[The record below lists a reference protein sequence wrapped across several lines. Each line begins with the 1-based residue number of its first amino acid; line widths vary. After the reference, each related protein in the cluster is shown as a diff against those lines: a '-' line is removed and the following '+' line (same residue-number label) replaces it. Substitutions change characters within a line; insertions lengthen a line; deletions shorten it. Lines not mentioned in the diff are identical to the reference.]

1 MLKFVFWALLCL
13 NGVLLAYGQGLL
25 GPSRSGEREPA
36 RLKNQVA
43 PDKLRIITPEQAQA
57 ASEQAASVEPGAS
70 ASAAA
75 SATVPAPQTIA
86 CTEIGPFSAG
96 EAKRFETRLAS
107 LELGERQSRISV
119 PFQEVTSRLVY
130 IPPLGSK
137 EAAERK
143 AAELRNLG
151 VSNLFV
157 IASDPQLRWGISLGL
172 FKADGAAQAL
182 LASLNKQGVR
192 GARILP
198 RGPMGTRAAWQFRD
212 IDADTRA
219 RLVGIAEKVG
229 QPQVKTCK

>member
-25 GPSRSGEREPA
+25 GPSRSGEREPT

-57 ASEQAASVEPGAS
+57 ASEQAASAAPS

-75 SATVPAPQTIA
+75 ASASAPAPQTIA

-151 VSNLFV
+151 VANLFV

-198 RGPMGTRAAWQFRD
+198 RGPMGTRPAWRFRD
-212 IDADTRA
+212 IDPDTRSK
-219 RLVGIAEKVG
+219 LIGIAEKVS
-229 QPQVKTCK
+229 QPQVKACK

>member
-13 NGVLLAYGQGLL
+13 NGVLLAYGQGYL
-25 GPSRSGEREPA
+25 GSFKNAEREPA

-43 PDKLRIITPEQAQA
+43 PDKLKVITPEQAQA
-57 ASEQAASVEPGAS
+57 ASEQSASAEPS

-75 SATVPAPQTIA
+75 ASASAPAVATIA

-96 EAKRFETRLAS
+96 EAKRFESRLER
-107 LELGERQSRISV
+107 LDLGERQSRVSV

-151 VSNLFV
+151 ISNFF
-157 IASDPQLRWGISLGL
+157 IISNDSPIRWGISLGL
-172 FKADGAAQAL
+172 FKADGAAQAM
-182 LASLNKQGVR
+182 LASLARQGVR
-192 GARILP
+192 SARILP
-198 RGPMGTRAAWQFRD
+198 RGPMGTRIAYQFHD

-219 RLVGIAEKVG
+219 KVIGIAEKVG
-229 QPQVKTCK
+229 EPQVKACK

>member
-57 ASEQAASVEPGAS
+57 ASEQAASAAPS

-75 SATVPAPQTIA
+75 ASASAPAPQTIA

-151 VSNLFV
+151 VANLFV

-198 RGPMGTRAAWQFRD
+198 RGPMGTRPAWQFRD
-212 IDADTRA
+212 IDPDTRSK
-219 RLVGIAEKVG
+219 LIGIAEKVG
-229 QPQVKTCK
+229 QPQVKACK

>member
-13 NGVLLAYGQGLL
+13 NGVLLAYGQGYL
-25 GPSRSGEREPA
+25 GSFKNAEREPA

-43 PDKLRIITPEQAQA
+43 PEKLKVITPEQAQA
-57 ASEQAASVEPGAS
+57 ASEQSASAEPS

-75 SATVPAPQTIA
+75 ASASAPAVQTIA

-96 EAKRFETRLAS
+96 EAKRFETRLER
-107 LELGERQSRISV
+107 LGLGERQSRISV

-151 VSNLFV
+151 ISNFF
-157 IASDPQLRWGISLGL
+157 IISNDSPIKWGISLGL
-172 FKADGAAQAL
+172 FKADGAAQAM
-182 LASLNKQGVR
+182 LASLAKQGVR
-192 GARILP
+192 SARILP

-212 IDADTRA
+212 LDADTRA
-219 RLVGIAEKVG
+219 KVIGIAEKVG
-229 QPQVKTCK
+229 EPQVKACK